1 LKGASVQFVNTVNS
15 GDFRAIFLEAR
26 ESSVVEEYAAV
37 LGSGHGET
45 NVCTSVVVL
54 SVVVPNRMLQMITGG
69 KGAWDVHNAAFEI
82 LIFELGVAVP
92 FRDIE

>member
-1 LKGASVQFVNTVNS
+1 MKGTSVQFINTVNS

-45 NVCTSVVVL
+45 NVCTSVVML
-54 SVVVPNRMLQMITGG
+54 PVVVADQMLQITTVG
-69 KGAWDVHNAAFEI
+69 KALEAYTT
-82 LIFELGVAVP
+82 LP
-92 FRDIE
+92 FRS